1 VAWTPILPV
10 RPGSAYS
17 FPSDEPHN
25 TERAAGLPRAP

>member
-1 VAWTPILPV
+1 VAWTPILPA

-17 FPSDEPHN
+17 LLSDEPHN